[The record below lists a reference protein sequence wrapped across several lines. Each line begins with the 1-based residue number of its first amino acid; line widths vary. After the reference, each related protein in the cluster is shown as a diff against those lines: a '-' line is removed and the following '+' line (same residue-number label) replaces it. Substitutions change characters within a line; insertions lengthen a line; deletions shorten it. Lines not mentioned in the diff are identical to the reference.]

1 MVLWGALAIWVRAFV
16 EPRKATRRSRKS
28 RFAPSVPGGPAP
40 APLRTQAEHRV
51 AHHPAP
57 HPFAGQL
64 RKDLP
69 GSGGLSTALTYLGV
83 PLPRPLRSAHASLAP
98 LPPPS
103 SPSPASRGPCI
114 PGPVPLTSA
123 VEKPAGLRA
132 SAPLRARLRAAWRGH
147 CAPQRPREG
156 ATRGKRRPDAAPRLH
171 LPAPAKNIPG
181 SRSKSE
187 KRPQRSGAPL
197 PGLLLAG
204 RRRGGELEGTRAP
217 CSPPDP
223 GPRVARAGVRR
234 SSYALPR
241 SPPGCL
247 RKPLPTPSRGTR
259 MEPRFPGWKRDHHR
273 SGGRPRPTR
282 VPDGWSLAPVQWPE
296 MMILAI

>member
-1 MVLWGALAIWVRAFV
+1 MWVLAFV
-16 EPRKATRRSRKS
+16 EPRKATLRPGPLQALRSRKS
-28 RFAPSVPGGPAP
+28 RSAPSVPGGPAP

-69 GSGGLSTALTYLGV
+69 ASGGLSTALTYLGA
-83 PLPRPLRSAHASLAP
+83 PLPRTLRSAQASLAP

-132 SAPLRARLRAAWRGH
+132 SAPLWARLRAAWRGH

-156 ATRGKRRPDAAPRLH
+156 ATRGKRRPDTAPRPH
-171 LPAPAKNIPG
+171 LPAPAKNIPAPAAN
-181 SRSKSE
+181 R
-187 KRPQRSGAPL
+187 RNAPSGAERRFPACCSLGGDAEASWKERGPL
-197 PGLLLAG
+197 LSSRP
-204 RRRGGELEGTRAP
+204 RAP
-217 CSPPDP
+217 GGAGWGPPEQLCTP
-223 GPRVARAGVRR
+223 PLSAR
-234 SSYALPR
+234 LPPET
-241 SPPGCL
+241 PPY
-247 RKPLPTPSRGTR
+247 P
-259 MEPRFPGWKRDHHR
+259 
-273 SGGRPRPTR
+273 
-282 VPDGWSLAPVQWPE
+282 
-296 MMILAI
+296 

>member
-1 MVLWGALAIWVRAFV
+1 MWVLAFV
-16 EPRKATRRSRKS
+16 EPRKATRRPGPLQALRSRKS
-28 RFAPSVPGGPAP
+28 RSAPSVPGGPAP

-57 HPFAGQL
+57 DPFAGQL

-69 GSGGLSTALTYLGV
+69 ASGGLSTALTYLGV
-83 PLPRPLRSAHASLAP
+83 PLPRTLRSAQASLAP

-132 SAPLRARLRAAWRGH
+132 SAPLWARLRAAWRGH

-156 ATRGKRRPDAAPRLH
+156 ATRGKRRPDTAPRPH

-181 SRSKSE
+181 SSSKSE

-217 CSPPDP
+217 
-223 GPRVARAGVRR
+223 
-234 SSYALPR
+234 AL
-241 SPPGCL
+241 
-247 RKPLPTPSRGTR
+247 LPTPG
-259 MEPRFPGWKRDHHR
+259 PGWRGLGSAGAAMHSPALR
-273 SGGRPRPTR
+273 PVASGNPSLPLAGGL
-282 VPDGWSLAPVQWPE
+282 GWNRAFRGGNEIITDLADVHAQPE
-296 MMILAI
+296 SQTGGL